1 MPIHEVLHSRCS
13 LRFKNF
19 PSREMR
25 NLKILFC
32 LVWVPTALSRK
43 VEAELDDLTGEL
55 VFNDVRYYPYVES
68 MAGSV
73 SPWNRQADTYTFHVV
88 CTIICILFAALAAGL
103 TMGLVS
109 LEPFDMKILIE
120 ANEADC
126 LSDVERDEL
135 RKEKE
140 YAQQLYP
147 LISRHHLLL
156 VTLLLMN
163 SIANEALP
171 LFLNQIV
178 PPVVAV
184 IISVTAVLIFGEILP
199 SAIFTGPN
207 QLAIGAAMSPLVW
220 LFIYIF
226 WVIAYPISLILDRML
241 GEEHKGRYNKAEF
254 RALINL
260 HNEATDEESMEAG
273 VGARITSEGY
283 TDAEES
289 MSGGTIG
296 GLAGLRAELGAK
308 QILNRSGVAKQELRI
323 MTGALELHRLRVK
336 DVMLPLDEVFMLSS
350 DTKLD
355 AETLATIVLKGHS
368 RIPVY
373 EGHPHN
379 IRGMLLVKR
388 LVVLNPEDK
397 REVGSL
403 ALLEPLVV
411 GTEVTLLDLLY
422 QFSSG
427 RSHLAII
434 TSDPNRVLEA
444 LRSNTVIPVNVHM
457 AGIVTLEDV
466 IERLIKHD
474 IQDESDMSVRSADHR
489 MRAGTLEYNPSDA
502 SGAEEAVRL
511 TSPLIYA
518 TNRLNVRAIADE
530 LRSPSNFDGV
540 TPRLSP
546 ANISNVVESRAS
558 SRTHNSTP
566 KSTLTVPLL
575 ARTHSKGHM

>member
-1 MPIHEVLHSRCS
+1 MS
-13 LRFKNF
+13 K
-19 PSREMR
+19 
-25 NLKILFC
+25 LKILLC
-32 LVWVPTALSRK
+32 LIGISIGQSRI
-43 VEAELDDLTGEL
+43 VEAELDEITGEL
-55 VFNDVRYYPYVES
+55 TYADTKYYPQIAS
-68 MAGSV
+68 MTGSV
-73 SPWNRQADTYTFHVV
+73 SPWNREPDTYTFHVV

-126 LSDVERDEL
+126 LSEVERDEL

-147 LISRHHLLL
+147 LVSRHHLLL

-184 IISVTAVLIFGEILP
+184 IMSVTAVLIFGEILP

-226 WVIAYPISLILDRML
+226 WIIAYPISIILDKML

-260 HNEATDEESMEAG
+260 HNEATDEESLEQGIGLRGM
-273 VGARITSEGY
+273 SEGG
-283 TDAEES
+283 TEEES
-289 MSGGTIG
+289 MSGGTT

-350 DTKLD
+350 ETKLD
-355 AETLATIVLKGHS
+355 GETLATIVLKGHS

-434 TSDPNRVLEA
+434 TSDPKRVLEA

-489 MRAGTLEYNPSDA
+489 MRGSVLDYNPSEG
-502 SGAEEAVRL
+502 SGPEEAVRL

-518 TNRLNVRAIADE
+518 TNRVNVRSIADE
-530 LRSPSNFDGV
+530 LRSPSNFEGI

-546 ANISNVVESRAS
+546 ANISNVGDSRAS
-558 SRTHNSTP
+558 SRTHHSTP
-566 KSTLTVPLL
+566 KSTLTIPLL

>member
-1 MPIHEVLHSRCS
+1 MMDTFSCQKFRILVVGMTKLKLLLCLIWTSVSFSR
-13 LRFKNF
+13 
-19 PSREMR
+19 
-25 NLKILFC
+25 II
-32 LVWVPTALSRK
+32 
-43 VEAELDDLTGEL
+43 EAEYDDLTGRI
-55 VFNDVRYYPYVES
+55 VFEDRVYTNYVE
-68 MAGSV
+68 AATGSV
-73 SPWNRQADTYTFHVV
+73 SPWARQSDTYSFHVV

-126 LSDVERDEL
+126 LSEVERDEL

-171 LFLNQIV
+171 LFLNELV

-220 LFIYIF
+220 FFIYIF
-226 WVIAYPISLILDRML
+226 WVIAYPISIILDKML

-260 HNEATDEESMEAG
+260 HNEATDEESLEAG
-273 VGARITSEGY
+273 IGIRRS
-283 TDAEES
+283 
-289 MSGGTIG
+289 SGGTTDEDSLSG
-296 GLAGLRAELGAK
+296 GTVGLAGLRAELGAK

-336 DVMLPLDEVFMLSS
+336 DVMLPLDEVFMLSAE
-350 DTKLD
+350 TKLD

-444 LRSNTVIPVNVHM
+444 LRSNTIIPVNVHM

-489 MRAGTLEYNPSDA
+489 MRTGALDYNPSDT

-518 TNRLNVRAIADE
+518 TNRVSARAIADE
-530 LRSPSNFDGV
+530 LGSPSNFEGL

-546 ANISNVVESRAS
+546 NNISNVGGESRAS
-558 SRTHNSTP
+558 SRTHHSTP
-566 KSTLTVPLL
+566 KSNLTVPLL

>member
-1 MPIHEVLHSRCS
+1 MS
-13 LRFKNF
+13 K
-19 PSREMR
+19 
-25 NLKILFC
+25 LKILLC
-32 LVWVPTALSRK
+32 LIGISIGQSRI
-43 VEAELDDLTGEL
+43 VEAELDELTGEL
-55 VFNDVRYYPYVES
+55 TYADTKYYPQIAS
-68 MAGSV
+68 MTASV
-73 SPWNRQADTYTFHVV
+73 SPWNREPDTYTFHVV

-126 LSDVERDEL
+126 LSEVERDEL

-147 LISRHHLLL
+147 LVSRHHLLL

-184 IISVTAVLIFGEILP
+184 IMSVTAVLIFGEILP

-226 WVIAYPISLILDRML
+226 WIIAYPISIILDKML

-260 HNEATDEESMEAG
+260 HNEATDEESLEQGIGLRGM
-273 VGARITSEGY
+273 SEGG
-283 TDAEES
+283 TEEES
-289 MSGGTIG
+289 MSGGTT

-350 DTKLD
+350 ETKLD
-355 AETLATIVLKGHS
+355 GETLATIVLKGHS

-434 TSDPNRVLEA
+434 TSDPKRVLEA

-489 MRAGTLEYNPSDA
+489 MRGSVLDYNPSEG
-502 SGAEEAVRL
+502 SGPEEAVRL

-518 TNRLNVRAIADE
+518 TNRVNVQSIADE
-530 LRSPSNFDGV
+530 LRSPSNFEGI

-546 ANISNVVESRAS
+546 ANISNVGDSRAS
-558 SRTHNSTP
+558 SRTHHSTP
-566 KSTLTVPLL
+566 KSTLTIPLL

>member
-1 MPIHEVLHSRCS
+1 MS
-13 LRFKNF
+13 K
-19 PSREMR
+19 
-25 NLKILFC
+25 LKILLC
-32 LVWVPTALSRK
+32 LIGISIGQSRI
-43 VEAELDDLTGEL
+43 VEAELDELTGEL
-55 VFNDVRYYPYVES
+55 TYADTKYYPQIAS
-68 MAGSV
+68 MTASV
-73 SPWNRQADTYTFHVV
+73 SPWNREPDTYTFHVV

-126 LSDVERDEL
+126 LSEVERDEL

-147 LISRHHLLL
+147 LVSRHHLLL

-184 IISVTAVLIFGEILP
+184 IMSVTAVLIFGEILP

-226 WVIAYPISLILDRML
+226 WIIAYPISIILDKML

-260 HNEATDEESMEAG
+260 HNEATDEESLEQGIGLRGM
-273 VGARITSEGY
+273 SEGG
-283 TDAEES
+283 TEEES
-289 MSGGTIG
+289 MSGGTT

-350 DTKLD
+350 ETKLD
-355 AETLATIVLKGHS
+355 GETLATIVLKGHS

-434 TSDPNRVLEA
+434 TSDPKRVLEA

-489 MRAGTLEYNPSDA
+489 MRGSVLDYNPSEG
-502 SGAEEAVRL
+502 SGPEEAVRL

-518 TNRLNVRAIADE
+518 TNRVNVRSIADE
-530 LRSPSNFDGV
+530 LRSPSNFEGI

-546 ANISNVVESRAS
+546 ANISNVGDSRAS
-558 SRTHNSTP
+558 SRTHHSTP
-566 KSTLTVPLL
+566 KSTLTIPLL

>member
-1 MPIHEVLHSRCS
+1 MA
-13 LRFKNF
+13 K
-19 PSREMR
+19 
-25 NLKILFC
+25 LKILLC
-32 LVWVPTALSRK
+32 LLVISIAQSRT
-43 VEAELDDLTGEL
+43 VEAELDELTGEL
-55 VFNDVRYYPYVES
+55 IYADVKYYPQVAA
-68 MAGSV
+68 MNGSV
-73 SPWNRQADTYTFHVV
+73 SPWNREPDTYTFHVV

-126 LSDVERDEL
+126 LSEVERDEL

-184 IISVTAVLIFGEILP
+184 IMSVTAVLIFGEILP

-220 LFIYIF
+220 LFIYMF
-226 WVIAYPISLILDRML
+226 WIIAYPISIILDKML

-260 HNEATDEESMEAG
+260 HNEATDEESLEQGIGLRGM
-273 VGARITSEGY
+273 SEGG
-283 TDAEES
+283 TEEES
-289 MSGGTIG
+289 MSGGTA

-397 REVGSL
+397 REVGTL

-434 TSDPNRVLEA
+434 TSDPKRVLEA

-489 MRAGTLEYNPSDA
+489 IRGSVLDYNPSEA
-502 SGAEEAVRL
+502 SGPDDAVRL
-511 TSPLIYA
+511 TSPLIYS
-518 TNRLNVRAIADE
+518 TNRVDVRALADE
-530 LRSPSNFDGV
+530 LRSPSNFDGI

-546 ANISNVVESRAS
+546 TNISNVGDSRAS
-558 SRTHNSTP
+558 SRTHHSTP
-566 KSTLTVPLL
+566 KSTLTIPLL

>member
-1 MPIHEVLHSRCS
+1 
-13 LRFKNF
+13 
-19 PSREMR
+19 MR

-32 LVWVPTALSRK
+32 LVFVPIALGRM

-55 VFNDVRYYPYVES
+55 IYQDTRYYPTVES

-73 SPWNRQADTYTFHVV
+73 SPWNRQANTYTFHVV

-126 LSDVERDEL
+126 LSEVERDEL

-220 LFIYIF
+220 FFIYIF
-226 WVIAYPISLILDRML
+226 WVIAYPISIILDKML

-273 VGARITSEGY
+273 MGPRGNSEGM
-283 TDAEES
+283 TDGEES
-289 MSGGTIG
+289 LSGGTV

-350 DTKLD
+350 ETKLD

-388 LVVLNPEDK
+388 LVVLNPEEK

-434 TSDPNRVLEA
+434 TSDPKRVLEA
-444 LRSNTVIPVNVHM
+444 LRSNTIIPVNVHM

-502 SGAEEAVRL
+502 SGAEEALRL

-518 TNRLNVRAIADE
+518 TNRVNVRAIADE
-530 LRSPSNFDGV
+530 LRSPSNFEGL

-546 ANISNVVESRAS
+546 TNPGNAVESRSS
-558 SRTHNSTP
+558 SRTHHSTP